1 MRYVRPLTSAE
12 VDELHHLRRQAV
24 GRVSQRAHLI
34 LLSAQHVAVPE
45 LAHLF
50 ACSPATVR
58 FWIRR
63 FEAAGPDGLRDA
75 PRVGRPRK
83 VTPVVEAALSAALH
97 QDPRRVDATCL
108 ATCWTTAMLVM
119 LCATRLHTTVCRATI
134 RSALQRVGLRWRRP
148 RLAMPPK
155 PDPQKAAK
163 QWQIAAA
170 VIGAPSDTAIVY
182 AAESRMQT
190 LPLVRAMWHQRGQQV
205 RVPTP
210 GTNRSVALVGAL
222 NIRTGQW
229 DYILRN
235 RMQAD
240 DFVLFLTYL
249 LMCYRDRRIIVIVDN
264 YSSHTARKVM
274 TWVANEPRLELLFL
288 PTHCAHLNP
297 VERIW
302 LQLKNTLAPNRL
314 YGSIEV
320 LRQTVFAFFRAM
332 TPEQALRWAAAEL

>member
-1 MRYVRPLTSAE
+1 MIYVRPLTTTE
-12 VDELHHLRRQAV
+12 VDELHHMLRHEI

-34 LLSAQHVAVPE
+34 LLSAQHLAVPN
-45 LAHLF
+45 LAQLF

-63 FEAAGPDGLRDA
+63 FETAGPAGLRDA

-83 VTPVVEAALSAALH
+83 GTPVVAAVLSDVLY
-97 QDPRRVDATCL
+97 QDPHRTDATFL

-119 LCATRLHTTVCRATI
+119 LCTTRLHVTVCRTTV
-134 RSALQRVGLRWRRP
+134 RTSLQRLGLRWRRP
-148 RLAMPPK
+148 RLAMPRP
-155 PDPQKAAK
+155 PDPHKAAK

-170 VIGAPSDTAIVY
+170 VVSAPPNTAIVY
-182 AAESRMQT
+182 ADESRIQT
-190 LPLVRAMWHQRGQQV
+190 LPLVRAMWQQRGQQV

-210 GTNRSVALVGAL
+210 GTNRATTIFGAL
-222 NIRTGQW
+222 NVRTGRW

-249 LMCYRDRRIIVIVDN
+249 LMCYRDQRIILIVDN
-264 YSSHTARKVM
+264 FSSHTARKVK

-302 LQLKNTLAPNRL
+302 LQLKNTIAPNRL
-314 YGSIEV
+314 YGSMDV
-320 LRQTVFAFFRAM
+320 LRQTVIAFFRTM
-332 TPEQALRWAAAEL
+332 TPEQALQWAATET

>member
-1 MRYVRPLTSAE
+1 MIYVRPLTPAE
-12 VDELHHLRRQAV
+12 SDELQHMRRQAV

-34 LLSAQHVAVPE
+34 LLSAQQVTVSE

-50 ACSPATVR
+50 ACSHATVR

-75 PRVGRPRK
+75 PRAGRPRK
-83 VTPVVEAALSAALH
+83 VTPVVEAALSAVLY
-97 QDPRRVDATCL
+97 QDPRRTDATFL

-119 LCATRLHTTVCRATI
+119 LCATRLHTTVCRSTV
-134 RSALQRVGLRWRRP
+134 RSALPRLGLRWRRP
-148 RLAMPPK
+148 RLAMPRT
-155 PDPQKAAK
+155 PDPHKAAK

-170 VIGAPSDTAIVY
+170 VVGAAPDTAIVY
-182 AAESRMQT
+182 ADESRMQT
-190 LPLVRAMWHQRGQQV
+190 LPLVRAMWQQRGQQV

-210 GTNRSVALVGAL
+210 GTNRSVALFGAL
-222 NIRTGQW
+222 NIRTGRW
-229 DYILRN
+229 DYILRD

-240 DFVLFLTYL
+240 DVVLFLTYL
-249 LMCYRDRRIIVIVDN
+249 LMCYRTQQVIVIVDN
-264 YSSHTARKVM
+264 YSSHTARKVS
-274 TWVANEPRLELLFL
+274 TWVANEPRLDLLFL

-302 LQLKNTLAPNRL
+302 LQLKNTIAPNRL
-314 YGSIEV
+314 YGSLDV

-332 TPEQALRWAAAEL
+332 TPEQALRWAGTET

>member
-1 MRYVRPLTSAE
+1 MIYVRPLTPAE
-12 VDELHHLRRQAV
+12 SKELKQMMRHEV

-45 LAHLF
+45 LARLF

-63 FEAAGPDGLRDA
+63 FVANGPDGLRDA
-75 PRVGRPRK
+75 PRLGRPRK
-83 VTPVVEAALSAALH
+83 LTPDVEAALSDLLR
-97 QDPRRVDATCL
+97 QDPPRVDATFL

-119 LCATRLHTTVCRATI
+119 LCAMRLHTTVCRSTI
-134 RSALQRVGLRWRRP
+134 RSALQRGGLRWRRP
-148 RLAMPPK
+148 RLAMPRK

-163 QWQIAAA
+163 QWQIVAA
-170 VIGAPSDTAIVY
+170 VIRAPSDTAIVY
-182 AAESRMQT
+182 ADESRMQT
-190 LPLVRAMWHQRGQQV
+190 LPLVRSMWQQRGQQV

-210 GTNRSVALVGAL
+210 GTNRSIALFGAL
-222 NIRTGQW
+222 NIRTGRW

-249 LMCYRDRRIIVIVDN
+249 LMCYRDQRVIVIVDN
-264 YSSHTARKVM
+264 YSSHTARKVSA
-274 TWVANEPRLELLFL
+274 WVADEPRLELLFL

-302 LQLKNTLAPNRL
+302 LQLKNTIAPNRL
-314 YGSIEV
+314 YGSMDV
-320 LRQTVFAFFRAM
+320 LRQTVFAFFRTM
-332 TPEQALRWAAAEL
+332 TPAQALRWAATEL